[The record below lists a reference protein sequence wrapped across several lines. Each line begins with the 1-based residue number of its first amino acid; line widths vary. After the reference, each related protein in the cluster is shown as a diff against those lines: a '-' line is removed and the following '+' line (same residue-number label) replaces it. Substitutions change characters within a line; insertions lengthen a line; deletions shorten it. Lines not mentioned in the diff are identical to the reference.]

1 MKSKKVLS
9 LFFLAFFVIGSL
21 ACSRIESPTDE
32 ILLHPHEAEEP
43 LTHTVSF
50 YIPKWI
56 QEALWEDEEQLIQD
70 LLNLETTDREEVDGI
85 IEAIRMRREQSENY
99 AVFVDVDGMAL
110 IGTRGMSTRIQEM
123 ANIMLTMTQ
132 KRPEIRKE
140 LHYDTGFYFVIY
152 YPVLFTTDQLPEW
165 REAKKAYGNSI
176 YFVTPGYC
184 HFRQVNT
191 GDKTVYTF
199 AMCVAPSK
207 VFDYA
212 VNKSWLFHNS
222 WEVGI
227 HEFAHAM
234 DYAIRK
240 IDLSFQRKITKAYEN
255 AKEKGLWTYHLTA
268 APDSFRDNPKEYWA
282 EGVEAWFVGKN
293 ETRIG
298 RLNGEKSPPLN
309 KATLPELD
317 PLLYELLNEWL
328 PYVDI
333 EP

>member
-1 MKSKKVLS
+1 MRNILCLIYLLC
-9 LFFLAFFVIGSL
+9 LFT
-21 ACSRIESPTDE
+21 ACGRIESPTQQ
-32 ILLHPHEAEEP
+32 ILLHPHEVEEP
-43 LTHTVSF
+43 LTHTVTF
-50 YIPKWI
+50 NIPKWI
-56 QEALWEDEEQLIQD
+56 QDTLWEDEERLIQD
-70 LLNLETTDREEVDGI
+70 LLKLETRDREKADSI

-99 AVFVDVDGMAL
+99 YVFVDVDGMAL

-165 REAKKAYGNSI
+165 REAKKGFGDSI
-176 YFVTPGYC
+176 YFVPPGFCY
-184 HFRQVNT
+184 FRQVNSE
-191 GDKTVYTF
+191 GEIVYSF
-199 AMCVAPSK
+199 AMCAAPSK

-212 VNKSWLFHNS
+212 VNKAWWFHNS
-222 WEVGI
+222 WQVGI

-240 IDLSFQRKITKAYEN
+240 IDDTFETRLTTAYEN

-268 APDSFRDNPKEYWA
+268 APDSFRDNAKEYWA
-282 EGVEAWFVGKN
+282 EGVEGWFIGKN

-298 RLNGEKSPPLN
+298 WLDGAKSPPVN
-309 KATLPELD
+309 KVTLPEID

-328 PYVDI
+328 PYVDL